1 MCYKPKKKLKSK
13 LKKWK
18 KCVDKL
24 KRKKEMIPIVATLLS
39 SLAENG
45 LGLLSSAIQ
54 AKGKEVVEN
63 TLGVKIPDAP
73 TPEDVSKLRQLQFEH
88 EERLL
93 ELGIEKAKMELEE
106 MKVLAAA
113 AQNDADN
120 ITDRWQADMSSD
132 SWLSKNIRPM
142 SLIAIFLGYF
152 LFAMMSAFGYN
163 ANESYVT
170 LLGNWGMLIMGAY
183 FGGRTIEK
191 LADMKGKK

>member
-1 MCYKPKKKLKSK
+1 
-13 LKKWK
+13 
-18 KCVDKL
+18 V
-24 KRKKEMIPIVATLLS
+24 IPIVASLLS

-45 LGLLSSAIQ
+45 LTLLSSAIQ
-54 AKGKEVVEN
+54 AKGKEVVEK
-63 TLGVKIPDAP
+63 TLGVKIPDSP

-88 EERLL
+88 EENLL
-93 ELGIEKAKMELEE
+93 ELGIEKAKLELEE

-120 ITDRWQADMSSD
+120 ITDRWEADMSSD

-183 FGGRTIEK
+183 FGGRTVEK
-191 LADMKGKK
+191 LAEMRKK

>member
-1 MCYKPKKKLKSK
+1 
-13 LKKWK
+13 
-18 KCVDKL
+18 V
-24 KRKKEMIPIVATLLS
+24 IPIVASLLG

-45 LGLLSSAIQ
+45 LTLLSSAIQ
-54 AKGKEVVEN
+54 AKGKEVVEK
-63 TLGVKIPDAP
+63 TLGVKIPDNP
-73 TPEDVSKLRQLQFEH
+73 SPEDVSKLRQLQFEH
-88 EERLL
+88 EENLL
-93 ELGIEKAKMELEE
+93 ELGIEKAKLELEE

-113 AQNDADN
+113 AQNEDN
-120 ITDRWQADMSSD
+120 NVTDRWDADMSSD

-152 LFAMMSAFGYN
+152 LFAMMSAYGYN

-191 LADMKGKK
+191 LADMRKK

>member
-1 MCYKPKKKLKSK
+1 
-13 LKKWK
+13 
-18 KCVDKL
+18 
-24 KRKKEMIPIVATLLS
+24 MIPIIASLLGT
-39 SLAENG
+39 LAENG

-63 TLGVKIPDAP
+63 TLGVKIPDSP
-73 TPEDVSKLRQLQFEH
+73 TPEDVSKLRQLQFDH
-88 EERLL
+88 EEKLL
-93 ELGIEKAKMELEE
+93 ALGIEKAKLELEE
-106 MKVLAAA
+106 MKVLATA

-183 FGGRTIEK
+183 FGGRTVEK
-191 LADMKGKK
+191 LAEMRKK

>member
-1 MCYKPKKKLKSK
+1 ML
-13 LKKWK
+13 
-18 KCVDKL
+18 
-24 KRKKEMIPIVATLLS
+24 PIVASLLG

-63 TLGVKIPDAP
+63 TLGVKIPDNP

-88 EERLL
+88 EEKLL
-93 ELGIEKAKMELEE
+93 ALGIEKAKLELEE
-106 MKVLAAA
+106 MKVLATA

-120 ITDRWQADMSSD
+120 ITDRWEADMSSD

-152 LFAMMSAFGYN
+152 LFAMMSAFGFN

-183 FGGRTIEK
+183 FGGRTVEK
-191 LADMKGKK
+191 LAEMRKK

>member
-1 MCYKPKKKLKSK
+1 
-13 LKKWK
+13 
-18 KCVDKL
+18 
-24 KRKKEMIPIVATLLS
+24 MIPIVASLLGTL
-39 SLAENG
+39 AQNG

-54 AKGKEVVEN
+54 AKGKEVVEK
-63 TLGVKIPDAP
+63 TLGVKIADNPS
-73 TPEDVSKLRQLQFEH
+73 PEEVSKLRELQFAH

-93 ELGIEKAKMELEE
+93 ELGIEKAKMELAELELFAKASQNEE
-106 MKVLAAA
+106 NNVS
-113 AQNDADN
+113 
-120 ITDRWQADMSSD
+120 DRWKSDMSSD

-152 LFAMMSAFGYN
+152 LFAMMSAYGYN

-191 LADMKGKK
+191 LADMRSKK

>member
-1 MCYKPKKKLKSK
+1 
-13 LKKWK
+13 
-18 KCVDKL
+18 
-24 KRKKEMIPIVATLLS
+24 MIPIVASLLGTL
-39 SLAENG
+39 AQNG

-88 EERLL
+88 EERLM
-93 ELGIEKAKMELEE
+93 ELGIEKAKMELAE
-106 MKVLAAA
+106 MEVLAKA

-120 ITDRWQADMSSD
+120 ITDRWEADMSSD

-163 ANESYVT
+163 ANESYVQ
-170 LLGNWGMLIMGAY
+170 LLGQWGMLIMGAY
-183 FGGRTIEK
+183 FGGRTVEK
-191 LADMKGKK
+191 LAEMRKK